1 MYNPYILE
9 RDKFV
14 QASRAID
21 KELMLRLTA
30 VGAVSYSAWV
40 DFYASLSG
48 MKFLNSRKIETTA
61 RKIDKL
67 YEKAQDDWSHFAATK
82 GLSFAYGDIC
92 TDHAYKLALND
103 LLIELF
109 ANYYYGTMK
118 SWKMLG
124 YLQLSIIVSGIGAYI
139 FHGLIDFVEKTYGI
153 SVKSGYN
160 CFNLGNISHST
171 NALSKMIWKLE
182 KENCEDTNTIIDN
195 NSDEIKKLFR
205 IYVSN
210 VSDIRWLM
218 DNLHDASILY
228 NDKKYGYAELE

>member
-61 RKIDKL
+61 RRIDKL

-82 GLSFAYGDIC
+82 GLSFAYGDVC

-109 ANYYYGTMK
+109 TNYYYGTMK

-124 YLQLSIIVSGIGAYI
+124 VSSVINYSFGYRSLYI
-139 FHGLIDFVEKTYGI
+139 SWFDRFCRKDLRHF
-153 SVKSGYN
+153 
-160 CFNLGNISHST
+160 C
-171 NALSKMIWKLE
+171 
-182 KENCEDTNTIIDN
+182 
-195 NSDEIKKLFR
+195 
-205 IYVSN
+205 
-210 VSDIRWLM
+210 
-218 DNLHDASILY
+218 
-228 NDKKYGYAELE
+228 